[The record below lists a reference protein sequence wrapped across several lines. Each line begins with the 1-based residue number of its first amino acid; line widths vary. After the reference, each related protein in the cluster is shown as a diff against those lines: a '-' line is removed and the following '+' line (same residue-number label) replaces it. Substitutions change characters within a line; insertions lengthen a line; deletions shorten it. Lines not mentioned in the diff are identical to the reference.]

1 MIAIPLRTTTTFPIL
16 CSILLSLPLSLQAFH
31 PMITSHSFS
40 TTSSSSTGLFATS
53 RRDVVKQAIKD
64 ALTITQ
70 QYGSQSSQAQIA
82 WELAEEVENSV
93 YSPCAHRADL
103 HLHYDPDVFDDEC
116 PLHY

>member
-1 MIAIPLRTTTTFPIL
+1 M
-16 CSILLSLPLSLQAFH
+16 LSLPLSLRAFH
-31 PMITSHSFS
+31 PMIASHSFS
-40 TTSSSSTGLFATS
+40 TSSSSAGLFATS
-53 RRDVVKQAIKD
+53 RRDVVQQAIED

-93 YSPCAHRADL
+93 YSPCAHRAEL
-103 HLHYDPDVFDDEC
+103 HPHYDPDVLNEEC